1 MAHSRAGIPEAFTT
15 LGTIQ
20 QLCYHLYS
28 GQEEVWKS
36 NSKTEYPKNNLP
48 LSHLCGPISPQ
59 VECYIILTVH
69 ITNSKF
75 YEFSS
80 PTFAI
85 HNSGSHKICTLVL
98 TSGFKVQSMNKYV
111 DDTKILIYKMFYN

>member
-28 GQEEVWKS
+28 GQEEVRKS

-48 LSHLCGPISPQ
+48 LSHFYGPISPQ
-59 VECYIILTVH
+59 VECYIILTIH

-75 YEFSS
+75 YDFSLPFTILV
-80 PTFAI
+80 PT
-85 HNSGSHKICTLVL
+85 
-98 TSGFKVQSMNKYV
+98 KYAHW
-111 DDTKILIYKMFYN
+111 F